1 MTDSPAPQARL
12 FGVGTGPGDPDLLTV
27 KAARLIETADVIAYF
42 AKRGHDSHARRAVAA
57 RIPAAAIDLPLL
69 YPVTTE
75 LDRKSAAYTAAI
87 GGFFDDAAAAVAGH
101 LDAGRRVVVLSEGD
115 PLFYGSYMHIHHRLA
130 GRYPTEVVA
139 GVTAMSGCWSAAGV
153 PICQG
158 DDIVTVLPATLEA
171 AELTRRLVDSEAA
184 IIMKLGRHL
193 PKVRQAI
200 HDAGRLADA
209 TYVARGTMADSEI
222 IPLAEIGATTAP
234 YFALVLVAGWRDRP

>member
-1 MTDSPAPQARL
+1 M
-12 FGVGTGPGDPDLLTV
+12 
-27 KAARLIETADVIAYF
+27 
-42 AKRGHDSHARRAVAA
+42 
-57 RIPAAAIDLPLL
+57 
-69 YPVTTE
+69 
-75 LDRKSAAYTAAI
+75 
-87 GGFFDDAAAAVAGH
+87 
-101 LDAGRRVVVLSEGD
+101 
-115 PLFYGSYMHIHHRLA
+115 
-130 GRYPTEVVA
+130 
-139 GVTAMSGCWSAAGV
+139 

-171 AELTRRLVDSEAA
+171 AELIRRLADSEAA
-184 IIMKLGRHL
+184 VIMKLGRHL